1 MVLSIVIK
9 VMRMVM
15 PPMIQILKHAI
26 IIIIIPIEMLI
37 IISMDWIDYD

>member
-1 MVLSIVIK
+1 
-9 VMRMVM
+9 MRMVM
-15 PPMIQILKHAI
+15 PPMIQILKHAII

>member
-15 PPMIQILKHAI
+15 TPMIQILKHA